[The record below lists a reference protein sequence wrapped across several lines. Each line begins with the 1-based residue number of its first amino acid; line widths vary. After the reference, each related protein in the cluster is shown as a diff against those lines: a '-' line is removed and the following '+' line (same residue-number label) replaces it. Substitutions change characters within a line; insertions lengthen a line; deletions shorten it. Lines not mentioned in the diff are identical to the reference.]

1 MDLLYPDKFRFAGLS
16 TSNNKSSGNDDDKAN
31 CKILEIYWV
40 LIENTPRWRQSWL
53 RQLYSGEGEVDK
65 IAERLVDPE

>member
-1 MDLLYPDKFRFAGLS
+1 MIKHLLKTPWYYPDI
-16 TSNNKSSGNDDDKAN
+16 SNNKSSGNQDDRAN
-31 CKILEIYWV
+31 CKILEICWV
-40 LIENTPRWRQSWL
+40 LTENTPRWRQSWL